1 MTVILFEDLKRTE
14 PFARLASASPGG
26 TSAYG
31 SVLQTPRAWW
41 SIFADVCF
49 RRKRVGKT
57 TWSLICAATINVL
70 ALLVISPLSSALLT
84 SEEVLISRPVEFKR
98 IIPRDNIQLPTTA
111 TRETYFR
118 TMSALMRNVSTSAW
132 VTDTSLTFPFW
143 PSSESAQFGPN
154 LLSPYKSWRTEA
166 STLSSTYDCQNLTL
180 ESADMS
186 NKRYSEVYSVQEY
199 GPYNGTQPMVT
210 FVLNSKDGCRYE
222 LGVHPQVDLAYNGG
236 LTWSNTSTFFP
247 TSGATLSVGNRI
259 IAPNVTSTHVYA
271 RLNAS
276 AECRGRDIVLM
287 NTPWTVPLNITDMG
301 PFKLANTTYE
311 KSPKFRM
318 RGLLCESSYSAFRE
332 EIQATPSERNRPPF
346 SVAQKIGAGSAVNAS
361 HNLVNISDFQA
372 MVLGN
377 DWTAYFDYA
386 SMQTDAKR
394 AAESELGSLDAAQ
407 FPGFSGMGPI
417 LAALSGFNITSMMDN
432 PNITQMAGLI
442 KGRFFMETIR
452 EAFNSPDIVQIE
464 SLGGRGEIVEERV
477 VVLTEIGITLAIL
490 FLVSFLLL
498 LLIFWTSRLSRR
510 PLNLQSD
517 PASTVGLSLLLK
529 PNLAR
534 SSTLRSMHSATRSD
548 FYTALQREKY
558 LTMDESLHKGN
569 TEFGK
574 QPHRKLTSICTLIE
588 TFTALVSPNAKV
600 KTDWRPR
607 VIHLRMLAA
616 LCLLLILVVAAI
628 LTLSAFSARSRL
640 SQLAFI
646 YEADISKLKLSF
658 STFAPISIAPTL
670 VSIVVGLWWDQL
682 DMTFRIL
689 QPYISM
695 SRGPTPIR
703 SAAGLTYR
711 SKSWVGAA
719 FKAARNRHWV
729 LFMITT
735 GSVLAQVLTV
745 AMSALFERQATN
757 VVQQVEL
764 QQDLS
769 LREIPVITEIYNEY
783 TRRQYAPIRVL
794 NELYLDAS
802 KNWLYGAGIQ
812 LSFNGSQL
820 PWTFDGWNFLP
831 MELSNIP
838 GTDGTSTAQS
848 KDSPTTSSANV
859 TVEVPAVRAR
869 LDCRPI
875 DELSNTSSWLDRVDL
890 EDVVQYLPTELGQ
903 LNRTGDLR
911 LFSLPPN
918 MFAGTQDHTT
928 TLSTSNVITCCSNG
942 TTDIRQ
948 KAVMGYWSP
957 VMAPDWQLT
966 DGGFPWDD
974 MPWPLP
980 IVPKWIVGKP
990 FVVLDEDGDRALYF
1004 NEAPQIQAAHCQP
1017 IIETTKTE
1025 VTIDRDSGA
1034 VHSYNIKDSI
1044 IADTSAWEDVFTR
1057 HELDK
1062 LDTVYDTNYT
1072 GPLNITTSYGILFLD
1087 SLLGSADRRDEV
1099 LYVPYWEDLKD
1110 NAFVIRD
1117 QKRGL
1122 NMDLMT
1128 YSMFALANK
1137 DPDALLDYTT
1147 LVELADRTFQA
1158 FFQQFVNSGLS
1169 FQKGGYAY
1177 QRIDDRSME
1186 ILGRPVDINGTL
1198 LAEPQFTAQSNNRT
1212 VVASIS
1218 NRIRVLH
1225 MNVVA
1230 TYLSTAILI
1239 WLLGTA
1245 FIIVCLQRKY
1255 TGSMLRDVQLIADML
1270 VLVAGSDNFLE
1281 LVQDKGVALKRDGE
1295 TKTMLGW
1302 FKDRDGEVRWGV
1314 EVVGGRNAVEWVDA
1328 PKAGWHVQSKS
1339 AGFLRWKKNTP

>member
-1 MTVILFEDLKRTE
+1 M
-14 PFARLASASPGG
+14 
-26 TSAYG
+26 
-31 SVLQTPRAWW
+31 
-41 SIFADVCF
+41 
-49 RRKRVGKT
+49 
-57 TWSLICAATINVL
+57 
-70 ALLVISPLSSALLT
+70 
-84 SEEVLISRPVEFKR
+84 
-98 IIPRDNIQLPTTA
+98 PRDNIQLPATA

-132 VTDTSLTFPFW
+132 ITDTSLTFPFW

-154 LLSPYKSWRTEA
+154 LDSPYNSWRTEA
-166 STLSSTYDCQNLTL
+166 TTLNSTYECQNLTL

-186 NKRYSEVYSVQEY
+186 NKRYFEVYSIQGY
-199 GPYNGTQPMVT
+199 GPFNGTQPMVT

-247 TSGATLSVGNRI
+247 TGGETLSLGNRI
-259 IAPNVTSTHVYA
+259 IPANVTSTHVYA
-271 RLNAS
+271 RVNAS
-276 AECRGRDIVLM
+276 AECGGRDIILM
-287 NTPWTVPLNITDMG
+287 NTPWTVPLNFTDLG
-301 PFKLANTTYE
+301 PFKPANTTYE
-311 KSPKFRM
+311 KSPTFRM

-332 EIQATPSERNRPPF
+332 EIQATPSESNRPPF
-346 SVAQKIGAGSAVNAS
+346 SVDKKIGAGSAVDAS
-361 HNLVNISDFQA
+361 LNLVNVSDFQA
-372 MVLGN
+372 MGMGN

-407 FPGFSGMGPI
+407 FPAFSGMGPI
-417 LAALSGFNITSMMDN
+417 LAALSGFNVTSMMDN
-432 PNITQMAGLI
+432 PDIAQMAALI
-442 KGRFFMETIR
+442 KGRVFMETIR
-452 EAFNSPDIVQIE
+452 EAFNSPDLVQVE
-464 SLGGRGEIVEERV
+464 SIGGEGEIVEERV
-477 VVLTEIGITLAIL
+477 VVLTEIGITLAVL

-498 LLIFWTSRLSRR
+498 LFIFWTSRLSRR

-534 SSTLRSMHSATRSD
+534 ASTLRSMHSATRSD

-558 LTMDESLHKGN
+558 LTMDDSLHKGS
-569 TEFGK
+569 TEF
-574 QPHRKLTSICTLIE
+574 
-588 TFTALVSPNAKV
+588 
-600 KTDWRPR
+600 
-607 VIHLRMLAA
+607 AA
-616 LCLLLILVVAAI
+616 LCLLLILVVAAV
-628 LTLSAFSARSRL
+628 LTLNAFSARSRL

-646 YEADISKLKLSF
+646 YEADISSLKLSF

-703 SAAGLTYR
+703 SGAGLTYR
-711 SKSWVGAA
+711 SKSWAGAA

-745 AMSALFERQATN
+745 AMSALFEKRATN

-769 LREIPVITEIYNEY
+769 LREIPVITEIYTEDSK
-783 TRRQYAPIRVL
+783 QKYAPIRVL

-831 MELSNIP
+831 MELSNMP

-848 KDSPTTSSANV
+848 KDGSTTSSTNV
-859 TVEVPAVRAR
+859 TVEVPAIRAR

-875 DELSNTSSWLDRVDL
+875 DQLSNTSSWLDRVDP
-890 EDVVQYLPTELGQ
+890 EDVAGILPTELGH
-903 LNRTGDLR
+903 LNMTGDLQ
-911 LFSLPPN
+911 LFYLPPN

-928 TLSTSNVITCCSNG
+928 TLSSSNLITCCSNG
-942 TTDIRQ
+942 TTDNRQ

-957 VMAPDWQLT
+957 VMAPDWQPK
-966 DGGFPWDD
+966 DGGFPWED
-974 MPWPLP
+974 MPWPLS
-980 IVPKWIVGKP
+980 IVPKWIVGRP
-990 FVVLDEDGDRALYF
+990 FVALDERGDGELYF

-1017 IIETTKTE
+1017 IIETTKAE

-1034 VHSYNIKDSI
+1034 VHSYSIKDSI

-1062 LDTVYDTNYT
+1062 SDTIYETNYT

-1087 SLLGSADRRDEV
+1087 SLLGSADRRHESSQGV
-1099 LYVPYWEDLKD
+1099 VYYEDLND

-1128 YSMFALANK
+1128 YSMFNLAKK

-1147 LVELADRTFQA
+1147 LVEHADQTFQA

-1177 QRIDDRSME
+1177 QRIDDRSTE
-1186 ILGRPVDINGTL
+1186 TLGRPVDINGTV
-1198 LAEPQFTAQSNNRT
+1198 LAERQFTAQSNNRT
-1212 VVASIS
+1212 VVASLS

-1328 PKAGWHVQSKS
+1328 PKAGWHVQSKT